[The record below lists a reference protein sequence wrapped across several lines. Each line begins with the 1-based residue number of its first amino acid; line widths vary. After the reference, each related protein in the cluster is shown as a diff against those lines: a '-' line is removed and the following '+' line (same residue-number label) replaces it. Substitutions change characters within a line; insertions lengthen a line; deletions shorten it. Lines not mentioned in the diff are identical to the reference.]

1 MHQTVKHLH
10 AGRDREALLAL
21 SSSLLLEKLLGVDVV
36 EKQWLPH
43 LVSKIGNW
51 EGVLSVD
58 AQAGST
64 SSPAG
69 EIVGKAS

>member
-21 SSSLLLEKLLGVDVV
+21 SSLLLEKLLGMDVA

-69 EIVGKAS
+69 EIVDKAS

>member
-21 SSSLLLEKLLGVDVV
+21 SSLLLEKLLGMDVA
-36 EKQWLPH
+36 EKQWPPH
-43 LVSKIGNW
+43 LVSKKGNW

>member
-21 SSSLLLEKLLGVDVV
+21 SSLLLVLGMDVAEKH
-36 EKQWLPH
+36 WLPH

-69 EIVGKAS
+69 EIVDKAS

>member
-1 MHQTVKHLH
+1 ML
-10 AGRDREALLAL
+10 AEIGRHL
-21 SSSLLLEKLLGVDVV
+21 SSSLLLVLGMDVA

-43 LVSKIGNW
+43 LVSKKGNW

-69 EIVGKAS
+69 EIVGEAS